1 MSKRLDDMESQ
12 SLFNLSVGIAG
23 TLGGWCLKTIW
34 DSVKDLQKADKELA
48 EKVASI
54 EVLVAGKYITREEF
68 STVVAMLFTKLDN
81 IKDAM
86 ISHKG
91 Q

>member
-34 DSVKDLQKADKELA
+34 DAVKDLQREDKELA

-54 EVLVAGKYITREEF
+54 EVLVAGKYITRDEF
-68 STVVAMLFTKLDN
+68 TAVVNMLFTKLDN

-86 ISHKG
+86 IHRG
-91 Q
+91 P

>member
-34 DSVKDLQKADKELA
+34 DAVKDLQREDKELA

-54 EVLVAGKYITREEF
+54 EVLVAGKYITRDEF
-68 STVVAMLFTKLDN
+68 TAVVNMLFTKLDN

-86 ISHKG
+86 INRG
-91 Q
+91 P

>member
-54 EVLVAGKYITREEF
+54 EVLVAGKYITRDEF
-68 STVVAMLFTKLDN
+68 TAVVNMLSTKLDN

-86 ISHKG
+86 IHKG
-91 Q
+91 P

>member
-34 DSVKDLQKADKELA
+34 DAVRDLQQADKELA

-54 EVLVAGKYITREEF
+54 EVLVAGKYITRDEF
-68 STVVAMLFTKLDN
+68 TAVVNMLFTKLDN

-86 ISHKG
+86 INKG
-91 Q
+91 P

>member
-34 DSVKDLQKADKELA
+34 DAVKDLQREDKELA

-54 EVLVAGKYITREEF
+54 EVLVAGKYITRDEF
-68 STVVAMLFTKLDN
+68 TAVVNMLSTKLDN

-86 ISHKG
+86 IHRG
-91 Q
+91 P

>member
-34 DSVKDLQKADKELA
+34 DAVRDLQQADKELA

-54 EVLVAGKYITREEF
+54 EVLVAGKYITRDEF
-68 STVVAMLFTKLDN
+68 TAVVNMLFTKLDN

-86 ISHKG
+86 IHKG
-91 Q
+91 P